1 MGQARYYRLSYGDL
15 SWVELGYDSAG
26 RLWQF
31 ELSWDSLG
39 WIRFRCFVAGTECLC
54 CVEDRQVTF
63 Q

>member
-1 MGQARYYRLSYGDL
+1 MGQARYCRLSYGDL

-39 WIRFRCFVAGTECLC
+39 WIRFRYFVAGKE
-54 CVEDRQVTF
+54 
-63 Q
+63 